1 VLLIALLPN
10 VGEIFL
16 HGVSDNIN
24 ALTWRPQHGFAALR
38 RATACTTDGELQW
51 PLAFFLLSLD
61 RGKPVTLRVSCESS
75 WCLECDYRREPLV
88 AQTLPLNLQPGSL
101 NLKRIELENCCLQTS
116 DLRTFST
123 ACTSVKHFLYTSGD
137 REAGPWSLSPGKII

>member
-61 RGKPVTLRVSCESS
+61 RGKPVTLRVSRVRLS
-75 WCLECDYRREPLV
+75 
-88 AQTLPLNLQPGSL
+88 A
-101 NLKRIELENCCLQTS
+101 
-116 DLRTFST
+116 RTFGST
-123 ACTSVKHFLYTSGD
+123 DPAFEFAARVTESQTD
-137 REAGPWSLSPGKII
+137 